1 ELKGL
6 AKKIKA
12 FGTPPIWEPVSDG
25 WHHVLWFP
33 ELGPRYE
40 EVTPGLK
47 DKLNANQAKFAD
59 NPTMLLAR
67 QQLQEMYK
75 LGFFGDNAL
84 ADTYADTE
92 KHLAAGD
99 YAMEVT

>member
-1 ELKGL
+1 M
-6 AKKIKA
+6 
-12 FGTPPIWEPVSDG
+12 
-25 WHHVLWFP
+25 LWFP

-59 NPTMLLAR
+59 DPTMLLVL
-67 QQLQEMYK
+67 QQLQEMYE

-84 ADTYADTE
+84 ADTFADTG

-99 YAMEVT
+99 YAMAVTNLAMPADIEKSFPEAKATTSAFS